1 VPPRTRESPLPWIF
15 APCRDALLRV
25 YHSAKASRVHMNQT
39 HRLVKFRT
47 YVSLRNYGWV
57 YRRACEAFERAREF
71 LMMIAESSP
80 HLHGAEPHGR
90 KPSSFG
96 PISTETAVQSDQPD
110 DICTEGGSETKDK
123 TTPDVAQDQGP
134 PTCGQ
139 CKGGLSFPI
148 WYCIFCEGRSQ
159 GRRRRSFANF

>member
-1 VPPRTRESPLPWIF
+1 MDLCTTPRCIDARITEYRGLESPHEP
-15 APCRDALLRV
+15 
-25 YHSAKASRVHMNQT
+25 T

-71 LMMIAESSP
+71 LTTIAESSSQF
-80 HLHGAEPHGR
+80 HEAEPHGR
-90 KPSSFG
+90 KPSSLG
-96 PISTETAVQSDQPD
+96 PTSTETAVQSNQPD
-110 DICTEGGSETKDK
+110 DICTGPDCTKGRSEMEDK
-123 TTPDVAQDQGP
+123 TTPDVAKDQGL

-159 GRRRRSFANF
+159 GRRRRPFPNF